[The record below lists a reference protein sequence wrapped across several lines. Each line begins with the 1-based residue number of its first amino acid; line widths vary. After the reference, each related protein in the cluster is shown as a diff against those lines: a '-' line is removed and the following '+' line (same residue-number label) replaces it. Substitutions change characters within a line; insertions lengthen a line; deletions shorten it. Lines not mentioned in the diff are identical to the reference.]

1 MLKNSFQ
8 SLKVNS
14 ALFSL
19 FCLLSNRQTTQDTG
33 NTRKINSIYDTLVSR
48 KERGGAKLCGM
59 SSKRARRG
67 SEREPF
73 CHLCMKSFHMCFS
86 VANFFLIF
94 LYKLWQMFTKWKV
107 QISCS
112 IVKKERKKCPIAR
125 ECREKKG
132 IGCNLKGSTD
142 ERNWINARWMNYLQ
156 HYCCCCS
163 LKLKV
168 FLELFPCIKFNSWA
182 TENSSIHHLMNFKPQ
197 TIWFRFNKD
206 V

>member
-1 MLKNSFQ
+1 MRNEQQTSEEGEWERTFLPFVHEELSH
-8 SLKVNS
+8 V
-14 ALFSL
+14 L
-19 FCLLSNRQTTQDTG
+19 FCGKFLSDFPLQTVA
-33 NTRKINSIYDTLVSR
+33 NVYK
-48 KERGGAKLCGM
+48 
-59 SSKRARRG
+59 
-67 SEREPF
+67 
-73 CHLCMKSFHMCFS
+73 MKST
-86 VANFFLIF
+86 NFL
-94 LYKLWQMFTKWKV
+94 LHR
-107 QISCS
+107 
-112 IVKKERKKCPIAR
+112 KERKKCPIAR